1 MAGRLQLTEQLNP
14 MAQTFR
20 VLEPGGS
27 VLTGIGLFFEKVPSG
42 TQPQVPIT
50 IELRPVTENGD
61 PSSQRFIPGT
71 RVSHLPSEITGAN
84 TTFSASTEKK
94 FTFREPVYIP
104 SNSEVAIV
112 AYTAAGAGQYRI
124 YAGTLGDTALGSNTQ
139 RVTHQ
144 LDAGV
149 FFQSSNGT
157 VWSKDQNTDIAF
169 KVYPSEFKSTVGTV
183 RIKPTLPPV
192 KNLTENSVTQN
203 IISYPAAPLIT
214 DSGSTSLNVLHPSH
228 GFQVGDNVT
237 LSGLDST
244 AQYNGVFGSSILGS
258 RAVTAA
264 DPYGYSVTMDSAATA
279 TGRTGG
285 TVVKATEQYII
296 NDFTLSV
303 PNLTPPGTSINTG
316 GNFVTSKSFGG
327 TETAGSRTLKVPVE
341 VNSISAL
348 KDPHVVLSSENEF
361 GTLGVQDRAS
371 TYFDIDLITD
381 NKFVAPYINANA
393 AALLTIS
400 NFIDLQDSAGTVST
414 ITYAAETNP
423 NGGTIP
429 SKHITVPYALEND
442 ATSIRIMLDAVRPQ
456 GAEFT
461 VWYRTGR
468 STSDILLSDTSW
480 TAFSTSVNP
489 PNKSNYSQIEQSRKN
504 EQYEFNVFDIPSFN
518 EYQIKITFTT
528 TRSSNVPVIR
538 NLRTIATV

>member
-27 VLTGIGLFFEKVPSG
+27 VLTGIGLFFESVPSG
-42 TQPQVPIT
+42 TQPQVPVT
-50 IELRPVTENGD
+50 IELRPVTESGD

-71 RVSHLPSEITGAN
+71 RVSHLPNEITGAS

-104 SNSEVAIV
+104 GNSEVAIV
-112 AYTAAGAGQYRI
+112 AYTAAAAGHYRI
-124 YAGTLGDTALGSNTQ
+124 YAGTLGDISIGSNTEK
-139 RVTHQ
+139 VTHQ

-169 KVYPSEFKSTVGTV
+169 KVYRAEFQIGTSTA
-183 RIKPTLPPV
+183 RLKPTLPPV
-192 KNLTENSVTQN
+192 KNLTENSVTQSIVN
-203 IISYPAAPLIT
+203 YPAAPLIT
-214 DSGSTSLNVLHPSH
+214 DSGSTSLNVIHPSH

-244 AQYNGVFGSSILGS
+244 SAYNGVLGASIIGS
-258 RAVTAA
+258 RTVIAA
-264 DPYGYSVTMDSAATA
+264 DPYGYTVTMDSAATA

-285 TVVKATEQYII
+285 LVVKATEQYII
-296 NDFTLSV
+296 NDFSLTV
-303 PNLTPPGTSINTG
+303 PNTTPPQTLIDVG

-327 TETAGSRTLKVPVE
+327 SETAGLRTLNVA
-341 VNSISAL
+341 VNINAVSAL
-348 KDPHVVLSSENEF
+348 RDPHVVLSSENEF
-361 GTLGVQDRAS
+361 GELGVQDSAS
-371 TYFDIDLITD
+371 TYFDIGLTTA

-393 AALLTIS
+393 AALITLS
-400 NFIDLQDSAGTVST
+400 NFIDLQDSAGTIST
-414 ITYAAETNP
+414 INYTAETNP
-423 NGGTIP
+423 NGGTNAA
-429 SKHITVPYALEND
+429 KHITIPYALEND
-442 ATSIRIMLDAVRPQ
+442 ATSIRVLLDAVRPQ
-456 GAEFT
+456 GSDFT

-468 STSDILLSDTSW
+468 STSNVLLKDTSW
-480 TAFSTSVNP
+480 TAFSTSINP
-489 PNKSNYSQIEQSRKN
+489 PNKSNYSQIEPNRNN

-518 EYQIKITFTT
+518 EYQIKITFNTS
-528 TRSSNVPVIR
+528 RSSNVPVIR

>member
-27 VLTGIGLFFEKVPSG
+27 VLTGIGLFFEKIPSA

-50 IELRPVTENGD
+50 IELRPVTENGN

-71 RVSHLPSEITGAN
+71 RVSHLPSEITGAS

-104 SNSEVAIV
+104 ANSEVAIV
-112 AYTAAGAGQYRI
+112 AYTAAGAGQYRV
-124 YAGTLGDTALGSNTQ
+124 YAGTLGATKLGSNTEK
-139 RVTHQ
+139 VTHQ

-169 KVYPSEFKSTVGTV
+169 KVYRAEFKSTTGTV
-183 RIKPTLPPV
+183 RLKPTIPPV

-203 IISYPAAPLIT
+203 IINYPSAPLIT
-214 DSGSTSLNVLHPSH
+214 DSGSSSLDILHPSH

-244 AQYNGVFGSSILGS
+244 TQYNGVFGSSIIGS
-258 RAVTAA
+258 RAITAA
-264 DPYGYSVTMDSAATA
+264 DAYGYTVTMDSAATA

-296 NDFTLSV
+296 NDFNLAV
-303 PNLTPPGTSINTG
+303 PNLTPPGTSITAG

-327 TETAGSRTLKVPVE
+327 TETSGSRTLKVPLE
-341 VNSISAL
+341 VNKLSTL
-348 KDPHVVLSSENEF
+348 RDPHVVLSSENEF
-361 GTLGVQDRAS
+361 GGPTQDSAS
-371 TYFDIDLITD
+371 TYFDIALITD
-381 NKFVAPYINANA
+381 NKYVAPYINANA
-393 AALLTIS
+393 SALFTIS
-400 NFIDLQDSAGTVST
+400 NFIDLQDSAGTIST
-414 ITYAAETNP
+414 ITYAAETSP
-423 NGGTIP
+423 NGGTNT

-442 ATSIRIMLDAVRPQ
+442 ATSIRVMLDAIRPQ
-456 GAEFT
+456 GSDFT

-468 STSDILLSDTSW
+468 SSSDILLDDTSW
-480 TAFSTSVNP
+480 TAFSTSINP
-489 PNKSNYSQIEQSRKN
+489 PNKSNYSQIEESRKV
-504 EQYEFNVFDIPSFN
+504 EEYQFNVFDIPSFN
-518 EYQIKITFTT
+518 EYQIKITFNSS
-528 TRSSNVPVIR
+528 RSSNVPVIR